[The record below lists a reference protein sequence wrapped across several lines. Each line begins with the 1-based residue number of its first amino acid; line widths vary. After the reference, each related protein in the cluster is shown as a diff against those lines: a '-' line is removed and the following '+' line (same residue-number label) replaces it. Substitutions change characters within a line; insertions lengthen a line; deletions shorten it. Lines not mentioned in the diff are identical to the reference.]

1 MFEVLGRVLGVG
13 AGGTASSSGSP
24 CRCAAMLSACDP
36 LGDTRDA
43 QLAERPLMP
52 LIPHNRMQARLGLDY
67 ARE

>member
-1 MFEVLGRVLGVG
+1 MFEVLGKSAGVG
-13 AGGTASSSGSP
+13 AGGTASSSGSRAV
-24 CRCAAMLSACDP
+24 CCVLSACDRR
-36 LGDTRDA
+36 DTRDA